1 MGWVMLWVALCIVVA
16 VAAQH
21 RGRSPVA
28 WGLVAM
34 IFSPLIA
41 GLLVLVMNRV
51 EVPATSAGSP
61 ADHAGVQ
68 ITTAASA
75 MFDGAIN
82 GRPYRKTAD
91 GMIEV
96 NTGAGMKRFASL
108 EQATDAVLKG

>member
-28 WGLVAM
+28 WGLMAL
-34 IFSPLIA
+34 ILSPLIA

-51 EVPATSAGSP
+51 EVPPARTVTA

-68 ITTAASA
+68 ITAAASA

-82 GRPYRKTAD
+82 GRPYRKTTD

-96 NTGAGMKRFASL
+96 NTGAGMKRFANL